1 MNRVILIAALVFA
14 WAVWS
19 GMTKPLLIG
28 LGIAS
33 VVVVKLL
40 TRRMAVLSDDAF
52 SLHLGVRV
60 LPYWGWLF
68 VEMIKS
74 SIEVTRIVLD
84 PKLPISP
91 VTVDVDAQPRG
102 PVGQVIL
109 ANSITLT
116 PGTLTIDLDDGRL
129 RVHCLT
135 RAGAEQLRAGAMGR
149 RVAAI
154 TED

>member
-1 MNRVILIAALVFA
+1 MNRVILIAALVLA
-14 WAVWS
+14 WAIWS
-19 GMTKPLLIG
+19 GMPKPLLIG

-33 VVVVKLL
+33 VVVVKLI
-40 TRRMAVLSDDAF
+40 TRRMEVLSDDAF
-52 SLHLGVRV
+52 SLHLGVRI
-60 LPYWGWLF
+60 LPYWGWLL

-74 SIEVTRIVLD
+74 SIDVARIVLD

-91 VTVDVDAQPRG
+91 TVVDVDVRPRG

-116 PGTLTIDLDDGRL
+116 PGTLTIDLDGGRL
-129 RVHCLT
+129 RAHALT
-135 RAGAEQLRAGAMGR
+135 RAGADALREGGMGR

-154 TED
+154 TGD